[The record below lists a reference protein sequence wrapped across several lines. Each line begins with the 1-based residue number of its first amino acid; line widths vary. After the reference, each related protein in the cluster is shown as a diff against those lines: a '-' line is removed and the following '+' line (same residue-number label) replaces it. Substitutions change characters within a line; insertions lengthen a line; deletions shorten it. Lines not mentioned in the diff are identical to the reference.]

1 MTFVRHSGV
10 DVLPWFQPVSETAL
24 EHGTRLYKFADY
36 HAAPIGTLARFGRK
50 GGIGQRMKK
59 MSDNSWAVEG
69 ASHGSWTN
77 YGMELHVSHVEV
89 DS

>member
-1 MTFVRHSGV
+1 MTIVRHSGV

-50 GGIGQRMKK
+50 GGIGQLMEKVG
-59 MSDNSWAVEG
+59 DNSWMIEG
-69 ASHGSWTN
+69 ASYDSLTD
-77 YGMELHVSHVEV
+77 YGMEIRVSHVEV
-89 DS
+89 GS